1 MISSVVISLWGE
13 LDHVLSYD
21 IQDAFESSWGNP
33 QSFLLSK
40 RKLKKL
46 WTLNPGLH
54 SKVSNIYSQSWVNS
68 IGYNLILCA
77 TSHNK

>member
-33 QSFLLSK
+33 PELS
-40 RKLKKL
+40 
-46 WTLNPGLH
+46 TF
-54 SKVSNIYSQSWVNS
+54 
-68 IGYNLILCA
+68 
-77 TSHNK
+77 